1 MKPKML
7 ATSTPP
13 FKEWKSTRICKKTL
27 DHFKA
32 LENQDP
38 ELFYK
43 LKLDTDHII
52 ECLFWVDGA
61 ARHAYIESYS
71 DIVPF
76 DATSM
81 TNMYDMPF
89 TLFIGINKHG
99 QSFMLECAFIRYKK
113 EPDRMLDHLGN

>member
-1 MKPKML
+1 M
-7 ATSTPP
+7 
-13 FKEWKSTRICKKTL
+13 

-99 QSFMLECAFIRYKK
+99 QSFMLECAFIRDKK
-113 EPDRMLDHLGN
+113 DSDHILDHLGN